1 MYANLAKKRLLLNP
15 MPVSLSGSGAFESDD
30 VMIAFTQ
37 KRKWLIPKQNHFTG
51 TFIFAALVE
60 LQD

>member
-1 MYANLAKKRLLLNP
+1 MLLLNLT
-15 MPVSLSGSGAFESDD
+15 PVSLHGSDAFESSD

-37 KRKWLIPKQNHFTG
+37 KRKWLVPNQNRFTG

>member
-1 MYANLAKKRLLLNP
+1 
-15 MPVSLSGSGAFESDD
+15 MPVSLHGSGAFEYDD
-30 VMIAFTQ
+30 VIIAFTQ
-37 KRKWLIPKQNHFTG
+37 KRKWLTQNQNYFTG